1 MMKILVHMFW
11 ACLFACLLLFLKQ
24 KGAQTTLKLL
34 TFLNQPPRIEITL
47 PYLANASFFKKKKVK
62 KETTKNKAYNVWG
75 EQEASVCESPS
86 LQT

>member
-34 TFLNQPPRIEITL
+34 TFLNQPPRTEITL
-47 PYLANASFFKKKKVK
+47 PYLANASFFKKKENE
-62 KETTKNKAYNVWG
+62 KENHNK
-75 EQEASVCESPS
+75 QSI
-86 LQT
+86 